1 MIAAH
6 MRGSAAGGSVLR
18 TQIAFP
24 LENAPAV
31 LKALEGCSALVI
43 SSSSNAGR
51 RATRHGVYGLS
62 LN

>member
-24 LENAPAV
+24 LENAPPAV
-31 LKALEGCSALVI
+31 LKALEGLLRSCHQL
-43 SSSSNAGR
+43 
-51 RATRHGVYGLS
+51 
-62 LN
+62 

>member
-6 MRGSAAGGSVLR
+6 MRESADSGSAQR

-24 LENAPAV
+24 LENARTV

-43 SSSSNAGR
+43 SSASNAGVGR
-51 RATRHGVYGLS
+51 K
-62 LN
+62 